1 MPAVAAW
8 ISLAATA
15 LSGCLSTKEDLLP
28 QDGPTMQEVYTAHFQ
43 APPRWEAPDPGLDR
57 RGAEDGPELTPSRRV
72 TGETLGA
79 VPASRSGDGDGLRLT
94 GYTREAATEIDAHFP
109 RLPNPDLV
117 MYVFPHLSADA
128 YPVPGYA
135 TVVPMYERVEYA
147 LPGEKEGW

>member
-1 MPAVAAW
+1 VAAW
-8 ISLAATA
+8 ISLAA

-28 QDGPTMQEVYTAHFQ
+28 QDGPTMREVYQAHFQ
-43 APPRWEAPDPGLDR
+43 APPRREEPDASLGHPGADEGPEPTPGRRETGEALRTVPVNR
-57 RGAEDGPELTPSRRV
+57 RGTD
-72 TGETLGA
+72 
-79 VPASRSGDGDGLRLT
+79 DGLRLAS
-94 GYTREAATEIDAHFP
+94 YTREAATEIDAHFP

-117 MYVFPHLSADA
+117 MYVFPHLSADG